1 MKILLTGSSGL
12 IGAALLNSFRER
24 GYEVKRIVRSEKF
37 LSEDAI
43 LWDPEHHEIR
53 LDEFEGFDVVINL
66 AGENIA
72 SGRWTE
78 EKKKKIRDSR
88 VLGTHML
95 AELLARLERPP
106 SVFVSASAIGYYG
119 DRADEKLSEQCSVGQ
134 GFLAEVCQKWE
145 EATGAAKKAGIRVVN
160 LRIGAVLSKNGGV
173 LSRILPSFK
182 YGLGGIIGSGKQ
194 FMSWIS
200 IDDLI
205 GIVLYVINHEGVCGP
220 INVVSPEPV
229 TNYVFTKT
237 LGKILRRPTFFPF
250 PAFLAKLVLGE
261 MADELLLSSCRA
273 IPQVLQESGYQFLY
287 PDLKGALQYI
297 LGGK

>member
-1 MKILLTGSSGL
+1 
-12 IGAALLNSFRER
+12 
-24 GYEVKRIVRSEKF
+24 
-37 LSEDAI
+37 
-43 LWDPEHHEIR
+43 
-53 LDEFEGFDVVINL
+53 
-66 AGENIA
+66 
-72 SGRWTE
+72 
-78 EKKKKIRDSR
+78 
-88 VLGTHML
+88 ML